1 MLVEVKQITEYFDVN
16 VSHRAIVEIERD
28 GLGRFKYMSGR
39 FKRVYTNLTFPELNA
54 SINVEYICMSEGKYN
69 MSLTDFEEFYLLNAL
84 QRF

>member
-1 MLVEVKQITEYFDVN
+1 MLVEVKQITEYLDSN
-16 VSHRAIVEIERD
+16 VSHRAIVELERD

-54 SINVEYICMSEGKYN
+54 SINVEYICMSDGKYN